1 MNHWPILWDVL
12 SWGIV
17 AAAGAGALRLAL
29 KPPLRRDLAALPSL
43 RTWLVIVGLI
53 AGAIGTWTL
62 WRFPVLLHVAAF
74 AGAGA
79 TAFLWWR
86 ARPSYGRTRGWP
98 PGSLG
103 IGASLDAIDNRDYYL
118 EQAARYGPIF
128 KMSQFGRPVLCVVGL
143 GRGRQLL
150 QDHRA
155 ALAGASLP
163 YNRFIGSGTLRY
175 MARDGH
181 QTEGPF
187 FRRAFSGIALDANEE
202 AVREACR
209 QRLAVLA
216 ESTARSEAGADIRT
230 LIRSWTTESLAS
242 VFFGLRPD
250 DPRVQVIDTAQRTI
264 DLDRLGGRAWR
275 AALQQSLASA
285 SEVLRQV
292 GREHLARGDTTSV
305 LGVLVSQAPES
316 IEDEG
321 RIRNLFMTFRLGTAD
336 MANALTWVVYQLSTH
351 PHWQD
356 AVCRAGRT
364 SGPPRGTQPPDLGSR
379 VVLETLRLE
388 QSEFLYRRIVKPI
401 EFESFRIPAGWI
413 LRICIQES
421 HRDAQTFTDPASFN
435 PDRFA
440 GRVYGRSEYA
450 TFGLDDHACM
460 GTTLVHFFGR
470 VLAEEMCAA
479 YTWRTARQ
487 APFEH
492 GTRHRHHWRPGRAW
506 RIALHRRA
514 TPVTA

>member
-1 MNHWPILWDVL
+1 MNHWPTLWEVL

-17 AAAGAGALRLAL
+17 AAAGAGALRIAL
-29 KPPLRRDLAALPSL
+29 KPPFRRDLEALPAL
-43 RTWLVIVGLI
+43 RTRLVTAGLI
-53 AGAIGTWTL
+53 AGPLGIWTL

-74 AGAGA
+74 AAASAG
-79 TAFLWWR
+79 AFLWWR
-86 ARPSYGRTRGWP
+86 ARPSYGRSSGWP

-118 EQAARYGPIF
+118 EQAVRYGPIF

-143 GRGRQLL
+143 ARARQLL
-150 QDHRA
+150 QDHKG

-163 YNRFIGSGTLRY
+163 YNRFLGKGTLRY

-187 FRRAFSGIALDANEE
+187 FRRAFSVIALDANEE
-202 AVREACR
+202 AIREACR
-209 QRLAVLA
+209 QRLATLTKA
-216 ESTARSEAGADIRT
+216 AGRDEAGVDIRT
-230 LIRSWTTESLAS
+230 LIRSWTTESLAG

-250 DPRVQVIDTAQRTI
+250 DPRIHVLDTAQRTI
-264 DLDRLGGRAWR
+264 NLDRLGGRTWR
-275 AALQQSLASA
+275 AALQRGLTSA
-285 SEVLRQV
+285 TEVLREV
-292 GREHLARGDTTSV
+292 GREHLAHGDTTSV
-305 LGVLVSQAPES
+305 LGALVSQAPES
-316 IEDEG
+316 LEDEG
-321 RIRNLFMTFRLGTAD
+321 RLRNLFMIFRLGTGD

-351 PHWQD
+351 AQWQD

-364 SGPPRGTQPPDLGSR
+364 SGPPRGAQPSDLGSR

-388 QSEFLYRRIVKPI
+388 QSEFLYRRLVKPI
-401 EFESFRIPAGWI
+401 EFESFKIPAGWI

-421 HRDAQTFTDPASFN
+421 HRDPQVFADPELFN

-450 TFGLDDHACM
+450 TFGLDDHGCM

-470 VLAEEMCAA
+470 VLAEEMCSA

-492 GTRHRHHWRPGRAW
+492 GTRHRHHWRPGREW
-506 RIALHRRA
+506 RIALQSR
-514 TPVTA
+514 TTQVTA